1 MARKP
6 GKNPKK
12 PIVDWR
18 LAGRWMLG
26 LCLFAVMGSGGLW
39 VFLKL
44 QDPTLLPVR
53 VVRIDGRVIHMER
66 GRLEQSLGGL
76 IQGNYFTL
84 DVEAL
89 QRAAKR
95 LPWVEQVTVRRVWP
109 DTLRMWVREK
119 DPLARWGKS
128 RLISTRG
135 VAFEPRPEEMPTG
148 LPRLF
153 GPDGTE
159 RKVAAG
165 YRRMQRQLA
174 ALGLG
179 IERLH
184 LDARQ
189 AWWVKLDNGLELHL
203 GNQDTE
209 NRLRRFIRAYPR
221 LIQDQAGTLTAIDLR
236 YTNGLAA
243 RRKKETT

>member
-1 MARKP
+1 MAKRPRKTQ
-6 GKNPKK
+6 KK

-18 LAGRWMLG
+18 LVGRWMLG
-26 LCLFAVMGSGGLW
+26 LCLFAIMGTGGLL
-39 VFLKL
+39 VFVKL
-44 QDPTLLPVR
+44 QDPTLLPLR

-66 GRLEQSLGGL
+66 DRLEQSLGGL
-76 IQGNYFTL
+76 IRGNYFTM
-84 DVEAL
+84 DVDAL

-95 LPWVEQVTVRRVWP
+95 LPWVEHVTVRRVWP
-109 DTLRMWVREK
+109 DTLRMWVQEK

-135 VAFEPRPEEMPTG
+135 VAFEPRPEEMPEG

-165 YRRMQRQLA
+165 YQRMQRQLA

-179 IERLH
+179 IERLR
-184 LDARQ
+184 LNARR

-209 NRLRRFIRAYPR
+209 NRLQRFIRAYPR
-221 LIQDQAGTLTAIDLR
+221 LMQDQTGILTAIDLR

>member
-6 GKNPKK
+6 RKNPKSS
-12 PIVDWR
+12 IVDWR

-26 LCLFAVMGSGGLW
+26 LSLFAVMGSGGLW
-39 VFLKL
+39 VFVKL

-53 VVRIDGRVIHMER
+53 VVRIDGQVIHMER
-66 GRLEQSLGGL
+66 GQLERSLGGM

-95 LPWVEQVTVRRVWP
+95 LPWVEKVTVRRVWP
-109 DTLRMWVREK
+109 DTLQMWVQEK

-153 GPDGTE
+153 GPEGTE
-159 RKVAAG
+159 KKVAAG
-165 YRRMQRQLA
+165 YQSMQRQLA

-179 IERLH
+179 IERLR
-184 LDARQ
+184 LNARQ
-189 AWWVKLDNGLELHL
+189 AWWVKLDNGLELYL

-209 NRLRRFIRAYPR
+209 NRLQRFIRAYPS
-221 LIQDQAGTLTAIDLR
+221 LIQHQTGILTAIDLR